1 MSNEIFKAAAGYA
14 ANQGW
19 PIVQNYGMREDGGC
33 MCRLGKA
40 CGMPGKHPVSDEW
53 MLHATA
59 DEEKIAAWFENGEP
73 WNIGIPL
80 GPSSGVVDTEWDDE
94 KSFATAKRFGL
105 LHAATPGYVSN
116 RGGHRFWKLDPR
128 LVDLPKG
135 VKKID
140 GLEVRFGGGGKMTQ
154 SIIPPSIHHTGKV
167 YTWEPGRSP
176 DEVELA
182 TMPEALVLAVI
193 AAVGGPGGEG
203 EITKNTIY
211 ERIIQKGERND
222 ALVAWI
228 SSEIMR
234 MRDPH
239 DPAEQQ
245 NVLMICHALN
255 KTRLAKPLDDK
266 QVVSIWQGQLRWG
279 MKARAAGVTK
289 ISSVDKDA
297 DEKVEEAR
305 RKNPHAASGLEFRS
319 GEWFPGLWRLTV
331 VHGDPRE
338 FRLAV
343 PLPGATAE
351 DEEDR
356 MRVFVSLTSADWS
369 SPIAVARK
377 VLEATGTIDV
387 TDPNPK
393 EWAKIWNGYSYK
405 PEGEKKTVKVRGL
418 KVKLMDD
425 REEEFP
431 PPEQKHFVKVAG
443 WLLDALSS
451 AVKPDHDADDST
463 PHPSGRPT
471 WVRES
476 DGTFVLYFSWH
487 KVFEDIIKNR
497 KVPLREGDMVAL
509 KRRILEA
516 TGEEEFRVERPRTDS
531 GVRRRY
537 YVWTQAHITHL
548 ENIAHPDEEDGQ
560 NSHVYGGQIT
570 FSKSISAVGLL
581 ENGPT
586 TLNS

>member
-1 MSNEIFKAAAGYA
+1 MSNDIFKAAAGYA
-14 ANQGW
+14 ASQGW
-19 PIVQNYGMREDGGC
+19 PIVQNYGMRPDGGC
-33 MCRLGKA
+33 MCRLGKG
-40 CGMPGKHPVSDEW
+40 CGMPGKHPVHDEW

-59 DEEKIAAWFENGEP
+59 DEEIIAKWFENGEP

-94 KSFATAKRFGL
+94 RSFATAKRFGL
-105 LHAATPGYVSN
+105 LKAPTAGYVSN
-116 RGGHRFWKLDPR
+116 RGGHRFWKLDKR
-128 LVDLPKG
+128 LIDLPKG

-154 SIIPPSIHHTGKV
+154 SIIPPSVHHTGKI

-176 DEVELA
+176 DEIELA

-211 ERIIQKGERND
+211 ERIIQEGERHD

-245 NVLMICHALN
+245 NVLMVCRALN
-255 KTRLAKPLDDK
+255 QTRMADPLKDPEVM
-266 QVVSIWQGQLRWG
+266 QIWQSQLRWG
-279 MKARAAGVTK
+279 MKARAAGAIK
-289 ISSVDKDA
+289 IASTDKDA

-305 RKNPHAASGLEFRS
+305 RKSPHTASGLEIRG

-331 VHGDPRE
+331 VHSDPRE

-351 DEEDR
+351 DEDR
-356 MRVFVSLTSADWS
+356 LRVFVSLTSADWS

-393 EWAKIWNGYSYK
+393 EWAKIWNGYTYK
-405 PEGEKKTVKVRGL
+405 PEGEKKSVKVRGL
-418 KVKLMDD
+418 KVKLMDEHD
-425 REEEFP
+425 EEYP
-431 PPEQKHFVKVAG
+431 PAEQQRYSRVAG

-451 AVKPDHDADDST
+451 AVVPEPDSDDSK
-463 PHPSGRPT
+463 PHPSGRPC
-471 WVRES
+471 WVRGSE
-476 DGTFVLYFSWH
+476 GEFLLYFSWNR
-487 KVFEDIIKNR
+487 VWEDIQKKQRQN
-497 KVPLREGDMVAL
+497 LHEGDMVSI
-509 KRRILEA
+509 KRRMLGQ
-516 TGEEEFRVERPRTDS
+516 TGEDDFRIERFKTEA
-531 GVRRRY
+531 GIRRRY
-537 YVWTQAHITHL
+537 VVWTQDHITHL
-548 ENIAHPDEEDGQ
+548 ENIAHPDQAAQPVE
-560 NSHVYGGQIT
+560 
-570 FSKSISAVGLL
+570 A
-581 ENGPT
+581 
-586 TLNS
+586 